1 MELIDTHCHIHSSD
15 YKLNPNEAYKRAI
28 NGGIVK
34 MICVG
39 TSVEDSRLAV
49 NFASQHDNVFAS
61 VGVHPHEA
69 KHGIEGVQEL
79 INENK
84 VVAIGEIGLDYFYS
98 HSEHAKQI
106 AIFEQQIQLA
116 SDNNLPV
123 IFHVREAFDD
133 FWPVLDNF
141 SGVRGVL
148 HSFTDSTANLEKA
161 LGRGLYIGVNGISTF
176 TKEVNQ
182 QTMFAHVPLDS
193 LLLETDSPY
202 LTPRSRRGNVNEPV
216 FVREVA
222 EYISTAQSTPVDELA
237 TRTTRNATNLFHI

>member
-15 YKLNPNEAYKRAI
+15 YKLDAEEVYKRALDE
-28 NGGIVK
+28 GIFK

-39 TSVEDSRLAV
+39 TSTEDSRLAV
-49 NFASQHDNVFAS
+49 DFAAGHNGVFAS

-69 KHGIEGVQEL
+69 KYGLESIESLLKEK
-79 INENK
+79 K

-98 HSEHAKQI
+98 HSEHDIQI
-106 AIFEQQIQLA
+106 DIFEQQLQLA
-116 SDNNLPV
+116 QDNNLPV

-133 FWPVLDNF
+133 FWPVLSNF
-141 SGVRGVL
+141 PNTKGVL
-148 HSFTDSTANLEKA
+148 HSFTDSKENLEKA
-161 LGRGLYIGVNGISTF
+161 LNFGLYIGVNGISTF
-176 TKEVNQ
+176 TKDANQ
-182 QTMFAHVPLDS
+182 QAMFASIPLDS

-202 LTPRSRRGNVNEPV
+202 LTPKSRRGNVNEPV

-237 TRTTRNATNLFHI
+237 IHTTRNATNLFHI

>member
-15 YKLNPNEAYKRAI
+15 YKLDAEEVYKHALD
-28 NGGIVK
+28 GGVFK

-39 TSVEDSRLAV
+39 TSAEDSRLAV
-49 NFASQHDNVFAS
+49 DFAVRHDGAFAS

-69 KHGIEGVQEL
+69 KHGLKGIEGVLKER
-79 INENK
+79 K

-98 HSEHAKQI
+98 HSEHDTQI
-106 AIFEQQIQLA
+106 AIFEQQLQLA
-116 SDNNLPV
+116 QDNNLPA

-133 FWPVLDNF
+133 FWPVLSNF
-141 SGVRGVL
+141 SGIKGVL
-148 HSFTDSTANLEKA
+148 HSFTDSYENLEKA
-161 LGRGLYIGVNGISTF
+161 LNLGLYIGVNGISTF
-176 TKEVNQ
+176 TKDANQ
-182 QTMFAHVPLDS
+182 QAMFARIPLDS

-202 LTPRSRRGNVNEPV
+202 LTPKSRRGNVNEPV

>member
-1 MELIDTHCHIHSSD
+1 MKLIDTHCHIHSSD
-15 YKLNPNEAYKRAI
+15 YKLNADEVYKRAI
-28 NGGIVK
+28 EDGISK

-49 NFASQHDNVFAS
+49 EFASKHDDIFAS
-61 VGVHPHEA
+61 IGVHPHEA
-69 KHGIEGVQEL
+69 KHGIEGLQEL
-79 INENK
+79 VNENE
-84 VVAIGEIGLDYFYS
+84 VVAVGEIGLDYFYS
-98 HSEHAKQI
+98 HSEHATQI
-106 AIFEQQIQLA
+106 DVFEQQLQLA

-141 SGVRGVL
+141 PGICGVL

-161 LGRGLYIGVNGISTF
+161 LEHGLYIGVNGISTF
-176 TKEVNQ
+176 TKDADQ
-182 QTMFAHVPLDS
+182 QAMFAQIPLDS

-202 LTPRSRRGNVNEPV
+202 LTPKSRRGNVNEPV

-237 TRTTRNATNLFHI
+237 ARTTRNATNLFHI